1 MQKFVAC
8 GKQPLPYPFYFLD
21 WFFFSLKAACRFRS
35 STSLLKQFLFCN
47 ENVVALHSVYRAVI
61 LRVQFLSVP
70 AVLVETPRT
79 PLLVS
84 LQKQRQSNINI

>member
-8 GKQPLPYPFYFLD
+8 REQPLPYPFYFLD
-21 WFFFSLKAACRFRS
+21 WFFFFLKAGCRFHS

-47 ENVVALHSVYRAVI
+47 ENVVALHCVYRAVI

-70 AVLVETPRT
+70 TVLVETPHPT
-79 PLLVS
+79 LLFLYKSKDKV
-84 LQKQRQSNINI
+84 I

>member
-47 ENVVALHSVYRAVI
+47 ENVVALHCACSSFPPQQYWLKYLAFFYSLLYKSKDKVI
-61 LRVQFLSVP
+61 
-70 AVLVETPRT
+70 
-79 PLLVS
+79 
-84 LQKQRQSNINI
+84 